1 LVTPRGNP
9 IRRNPDFTKLWAGQT
24 ISLLGSAITMLALPS
39 VAILTLGA
47 KPFQVGLLQAAQF
60 LAFPILALPA
70 GVWVD
75 RWQRRI
81 VMIVADIGRALA
93 LGSIPLAW
101 ALHALTLAQ
110 LYAVALIVGVLTVFF
125 DVAYQA
131 YLPALVE
138 RDDLVDGNA
147 KLAISQSA
155 SELAGSGLA
164 GILIQALGAPLS
176 VLADAVSFVAS
187 VLGLA
192 AIRKR
197 ETKSASPTEPRA
209 FLRELKDGSSVVF
222 ANPYLRSIAAC
233 TATANLASGMLAA
246 VFLIFAYHQLKLAPA
261 LVGGVLA
268 FGNLGVAGAF
278 LAAPIAQRF
287 GLGRTLSHTTLLSGI
302 GMLVTVAA
310 AFWLPVVML
319 LASQLMMSFA
329 LPIYNVNQVSLRQAI
344 TPDALQGRMNATM
357 RAVVWGTLPIGSV
370 LGGALGNVIGIVPT
384 IAVAG
389 GVAVLSVLWIRFS
402 QVYRL
407 ASTAEL
413 M

>member
-1 LVTPRGNP
+1 M
-9 IRRNPDFTKLWAGQT
+9 KLWAGQT
-24 ISLLGSAITMLALPS
+24 ISLLGSAVTALALPS

-81 VMIVADIGRALA
+81 VMIVADVGRALA
-93 LGSIPLAW
+93 LGSIPLVW

-110 LYAVALIVGVLTVFF
+110 LYAVALVVGVLTVFF

-155 SELAGSGLA
+155 SELAGNGLA
-164 GILIQALGAPLS
+164 GILIQVLGAPLS
-176 VLADAVSFVAS
+176 VLADAVSFIAS
-187 VLGLA
+187 VIGLA
-192 AIRKR
+192 AIRKS
-197 ETKSASPTEPRA
+197 ETRSASPAATHA
-209 FLRELKDGSSVVF
+209 FLRELKDGMDVVF
-222 ANPYLRSIAAC
+222 ANPYLRNIAGC
-233 TATANLASGMLAA
+233 TATANLANGMLGA
-246 VFLIFAYHQLKLAPA
+246 VFLIFAYHQLRLAPA

-278 LAAPIAQRF
+278 LAAPIALRL
-287 GLGRTLSHTTLLSGI
+287 GLGRTLYLCGLVSGI
-302 GMLVTVAA
+302 GMLVSVAA
-310 AFWLPVVML
+310 AFRLPIVML
-319 LASQLMMSFA
+319 LVSQLLMSFA
-329 LPIYNVNQVSLRQAI
+329 NPIYNVNQVSLRQAI
-344 TPDALQGRMNATM
+344 TPDAMQGRMNATM
-357 RAVVWGTLPIGSV
+357 RAIVWGTLPIGSV
-370 LGGALGNVIGIVPT
+370 VGGALGNIIGIVPT

-389 GVAVLSVLWIRFS
+389 GVSLLSVLWIRFS

-407 ASTAEL
+407 TKSPEIA
-413 M
+413 